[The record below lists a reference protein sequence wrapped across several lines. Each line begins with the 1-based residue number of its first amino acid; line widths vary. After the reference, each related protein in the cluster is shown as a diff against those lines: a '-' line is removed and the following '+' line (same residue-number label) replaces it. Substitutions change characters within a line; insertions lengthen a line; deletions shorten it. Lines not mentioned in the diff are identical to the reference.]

1 MSVPFSEVSD
11 ILLQAG
17 YSPQLTGEALQDLL
31 KKYPKLEA
39 EAFSQ
44 AMSTV
49 QPDVEAPNEWVEEL
63 LKELQISYER
73 ETFE

>member
-1 MSVPFSEVSD
+1 MSLPFSEVSD

-17 YSPQLTGEALQDLL
+17 YSPQLTEEALQDLL

-49 QPDVEAPNEWVEEL
+49 QPDIEAPDEWVEDL
-63 LKELQISYER
+63 LKELQISYDR
-73 ETFE
+73 EILE

>member
-17 YSPQLTGEALQDLL
+17 YSPQLAGEALQDLL
-31 KKYPKLEA
+31 RKYPKLEA

-49 QPDVEAPNEWVEEL
+49 QPDIEAPEEWVEEL
-63 LKELQISYER
+63 FKDLQISYER
-73 ETFE
+73 ETLE

>member
-17 YSPQLTGEALQDLL
+17 YSPQLTEEARHDLL

-49 QPDVEAPNEWVEEL
+49 QPDIEAPEEWVEEL

-73 ETFE
+73 EILE